1 MFNVSQYIPKLLK
14 NAGFSWNCELIEVR
28 YMKRIVI
35 LDNINLDQKLLSII
49 IQYKVQYPQF
59 YYPTIL
65 ITSMLDS
72 IFQTTDHILDA
83 MGLRCPEPVMMVRLK
98 IRKIASGETLLIQ
111 CDDSSTT
118 RDIPSFCRFME
129 HELIAKKVD
138 EKPYLYVI
146 KKN

>member
-1 MFNVSQYIPKLLK
+1 
-14 NAGFSWNCELIEVR
+14 
-28 YMKRIVI
+28 
-35 LDNINLDQKLLSII
+35 
-49 IQYKVQYPQF
+49 
-59 YYPTIL
+59 
-65 ITSMLDS
+65 MLDS

-98 IRKIASGETLLIQ
+98 IRKIAPGETLLVQ